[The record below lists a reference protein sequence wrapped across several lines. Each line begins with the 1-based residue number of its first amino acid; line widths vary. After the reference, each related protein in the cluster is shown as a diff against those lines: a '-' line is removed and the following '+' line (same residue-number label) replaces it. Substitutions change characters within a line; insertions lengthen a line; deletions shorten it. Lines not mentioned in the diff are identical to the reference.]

1 MTATDPIRHA
11 LDVILAG
18 GTLDVSHAEA
28 LMGAVMRG
36 EVDDARFGAIFTML
50 HARGET
56 VDELVGFATSMR
68 AHVVAVDAPGTAID
82 TCGTGGDGAGTFN
95 VSTCA
100 AFVAV
105 GAGATV
111 AKHGNRA
118 VSSSCG
124 SADVLESLGGR
135 LDECARSA
143 TAILRATGF
152 AFLFAPSFHPSMR
165 HAMPARRALGVR
177 TAFNF
182 LGPITN
188 PAGVTRQVV
197 GVSDAGAAVRIAGVL
212 ARLGAEHA
220 LVVHGEDGLDELT
233 LATGSIIHEV
243 RDGDVRTTRVTP
255 EELGLERAPVTAIA
269 GGDAARNAELVRGV
283 LAGTAGAARDV
294 VVLNA
299 AAALVVAGIA
309 EDLRDGVDRARR
321 SIDDGAAAAALDRW
335 IAATTGL
342 EGVA

>member
-1 MTATDPIRHA
+1 MTQDPVRHA
-11 LDVILAG
+11 LDAVMAG
-18 GTLDVSHAEA
+18 ATLDSAHAQA
-28 LMGAVMRG
+28 VMDAVMRG
-36 EVDDARFGAIFTML
+36 EVDEARFGAIFTML

-56 VDELVGFATSMR
+56 IDELVGFATSMR
-68 AHVVAVDAPGTAID
+68 SHVVAVTAPAGAID

-105 GAGATV
+105 GAGAVV

-124 SADVLESLGGR
+124 SADVLEQLGGR
-135 LDECARSA
+135 LDESAASA
-143 TAILRATGF
+143 TRTLEVAGF

-188 PAGVTRQVV
+188 PAGVQRQVV
-197 GVSDAGAAVRIAGVL
+197 GVSDADAAVRIARVL
-212 ARLGAEHA
+212 GQLGTEHA
-220 LVVHGEDGLDELT
+220 LVVPGEDGLDELT
-233 LATGSIIHEV
+233 LAGASIVHEV
-243 RDGDVRTTRVTP
+243 RGADVRTHRIEP
-255 EELGLERAPVTAIA
+255 EALGLSCAPVSALA
-269 GGDAARNAELVRGV
+269 GGDAACNAAIVREV
-283 LAGTAGAARDV
+283 LAGQLGAPRDV

-299 AAALVVAGIA
+299 AAALLVAGIA
-309 EDLRDGVDRARR
+309 QDLADGVLHAQR
-321 SIDDGAAAAALDRW
+321 SIDDGSAAAALDRW
-335 IAATTGL
+335 IASKSSL
-342 EGVA
+342 EVVA

>member
-1 MTATDPIRHA
+1 MNADPVRHA
-11 LDVILAG
+11 LDLAMAG
-18 GTLDVSHAEA
+18 ETLDAAHAEA
-28 LMGAVMRG
+28 VMDAVMRG
-36 EVDDARFGAIFTML
+36 EVEQARFGAIFALL

-68 AHVVAVDAPGTAID
+68 RHVVAVDAPADAID

-105 GAGATV
+105 GAGAVV

-124 SADVLESLGGR
+124 SADVLEALGGR
-135 LDECARSA
+135 LDGSSSVAARTIRDA
-143 TAILRATGF
+143 GF

-177 TAFNF
+177 TAFNL

-188 PAGVTRQVV
+188 PAGVQRQVV
-197 GVSDAGAAVRIAGVL
+197 GVSDAGAAQRIAQVL
-212 ARLGAEHA
+212 ARLGTRHA

-233 LATGSIIHEV
+233 LATASVVHEV
-243 RDGDVRTTRVTP
+243 RDGVVRTTRVTP
-255 EELGLERAPVTAIA
+255 ERFGLERAPVSALA
-269 GGDAARNAELVRGV
+269 GGDAERNARIVGEV
-283 LAGTAGAARDV
+283 LDGAAGPARDV

-309 EDLRDGVDRARR
+309 ANLADGVACAQR
-321 SIDDGAAAAALDRW
+321 SIDSGAARAALDRW
-335 IAATTGL
+335 VATTTQL
-342 EGVA
+342 EVVA